1 MNPETS
7 LLLEKL
13 ARVPHLLDLAR
24 KEAERSGE
32 DRYTLQERLAAEHR
46 ARKEPFLLASPM
58 RHPGSC
64 AKGHRFGEVQYR
76 LITQGRGLFG
86 SREHTVQFSEGQ
98 LHDVREHGAP
108 LPDELAKA
116 LQAL

>member
-13 ARVPHLLDLAR
+13 ARVPHLLDLAMA
-24 KEAERSGE
+24 EAARSGE
-32 DRYTLQERLAAEHR
+32 DRYTVQERLASEHR

-58 RHPGSC
+58 RHPGGC
-64 AKGHRFGEVQYR
+64 AKGHRFGEVQYQ

-86 SREHTVQFSEGQ
+86 SRERTVRFHEGQ
-98 LHDVREHGAP
+98 LHEVREHGAP
-108 LPDELAKA
+108 LPDELATA
-116 LQAL
+116 LRAL